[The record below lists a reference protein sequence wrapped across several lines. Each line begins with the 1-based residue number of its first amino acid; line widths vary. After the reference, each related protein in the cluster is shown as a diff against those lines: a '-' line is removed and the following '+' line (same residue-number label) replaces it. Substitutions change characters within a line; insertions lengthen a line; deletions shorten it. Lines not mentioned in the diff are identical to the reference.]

1 MNTYKIRDYRDIEQL
16 EDTVL
21 VLGYFDGIH
30 VGHQLL
36 FAAAR
41 EFSDQLNLKV
51 AVLTFPESPR
61 LAFNRFEPDLLLHL
75 NSPEDRLALFQAAG
89 VDDLY
94 FIDFTGDFAKMTSEE
109 FIGNYLTALK
119 AKAVVAGFD
128 YRFGS
133 DQKGASD
140 LVNSLSCPVFILP
153 EQVFEREKISST
165 RIRQALLEGNVR
177 LANQLLGYPYKT
189 WGLVV
194 HGDARGRTIGY
205 PTANLALLD
214 RVFIPGEGVY
224 VVEVLLQGKLYRGMA
239 SVGKNVT
246 FDGREL
252 RLEAHILDFEG
263 DLYGQTLE
271 IRWLDKLRNMIKF
284 QGVDQL
290 VTQLADDEEKVRDWK
305 A

>member
-1 MNTYKIRDYRDIEQL
+1 MNTYNIRDYRDIEQSK
-16 EDTVL
+16 DTVL

-30 VGHQLL
+30 IGHQLL
-36 FAAAR
+36 FVAAR
-41 EFSDQLNLKV
+41 EFAAQLNLKV

-61 LAFNRFEPDLLLHL
+61 LVFNRFEPDLLLHL
-75 NSPEDRLALFQAAG
+75 NSPEDRLARFEEAG

-94 FIDFTGDFAKMTSEE
+94 FIDFTGDFAKVTSEE
-109 FIGNYLTALK
+109 FISNYLTALK
-119 AKAVVAGFD
+119 AQAVVAGFD

-140 LVNSLSCPVFILP
+140 LLTKLTCPVFILP
-153 EQVFEREKISST
+153 EQVLGGEKISST
-165 RIRQALLEGNVR
+165 RIRQALLEGNVH
-177 LANQLLGYPYKT
+177 LANQLLGYTYQT
-189 WGLVV
+189 RGLVV

-224 VVEVLLQGKLYRGMA
+224 VVEVLLQGKTYRGMA

-246 FDGREL
+246 FDGQEL

-284 QGVDQL
+284 QGIDQL
-290 VTQLADDEEKVRDWK
+290 VAQLADDEKKVRHWK